1 MGSELTLFTTNC
13 PKCKILEKK
22 MNDKKI
28 NFKLETDVTELI
40 DMGFTTAPVLKIDND
55 YLDFGEAIKWV
66 NKQ

>member
-1 MGSELTLFTTNC
+1 MGSKLILFTTNC

-22 MNDKKI
+22 MDDKKL

-55 YLDFGEAIKWV
+55 YLDFGKAIKWI

>member
-22 MNDKKI
+22 MNDKKLI
-28 NFKLETDVTELI
+28 FKLETDVTELI